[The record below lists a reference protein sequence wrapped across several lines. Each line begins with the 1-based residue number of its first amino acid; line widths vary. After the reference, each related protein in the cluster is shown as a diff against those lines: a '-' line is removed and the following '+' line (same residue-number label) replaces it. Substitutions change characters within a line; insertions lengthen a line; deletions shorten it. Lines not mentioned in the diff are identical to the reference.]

1 MSARGSLV
9 GSPNKRPELISESKR
24 YIPLL
29 WLGMLSQRDLEK
41 SQDGTFEVNRL
52 NAILRTEHSLPF
64 LRELF
69 AELPIESAAGSLLD
83 RLRKNR
89 CDTIGIDIGDLI
101 ESEPPNP
108 GLRDALDA
116 IATRNESYSLSVP
129 ARTVENPANG
139 DLINVKP
146 LQITSTK
153 AMLLRVCWLSSR
165 QLEDFGEAELEE
177 IVRGHLW
184 K

>member
-9 GSPNKRPELISESKR
+9 SSPNQRPEVISESKR

-29 WLGMLSQRDLEK
+29 WLGMLSLRDIA
-41 SQDGTFEVNRL
+41 SDDDGVFEVNRL

-64 LRELF
+64 FRELF
-69 AELPIESAAGSLLD
+69 SDLPVASAAGSLLD
-83 RLRKNR
+83 RLRKLR
-89 CDTIGIDIGDLI
+89 CDTIGINIGELI

-108 GLRDALDA
+108 GLSDALDA
-116 IATRNESYSLSVP
+116 IATRNKSYSLSVP

-139 DLINVKP
+139 KLINVKP
-146 LQITSTK
+146 LEITSTK
-153 AMLLRVCWLSSR
+153 DMLLRVCWLTSR
-165 QLEDFGEAELEE
+165 QLEDFEEDELEE
-177 IVRGHLW
+177 IVSGHLW